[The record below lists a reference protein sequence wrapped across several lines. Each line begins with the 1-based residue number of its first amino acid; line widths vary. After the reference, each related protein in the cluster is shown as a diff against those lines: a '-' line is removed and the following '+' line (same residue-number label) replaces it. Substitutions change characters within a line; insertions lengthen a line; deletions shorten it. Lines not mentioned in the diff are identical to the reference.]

1 MIYSTTETI
10 PGREIAE
17 IKGVVTGNVV
27 QSKHIGRDFMAGL
40 KSIVGGEIRGYTEMM
55 TEARNIAIQRM
66 VEDAANLGADAV
78 VGIRFTTSSIVD
90 GSSEILA
97 FGTAVKLENYLIWFM
112 LMKKTTL
119 RCMVRFTTAM
129 LKTRSLTTSTQRSS
143 RIKRPRTRSVFESLC
158 LA

>member
-1 MIYSTTETI
+1 MIFTTTDTI
-10 PGREIAE
+10 PDREIEE
-17 IKGVVTGNVV
+17 ILGVVTGNVV

-97 FGTAVKLENYLIWFM
+97 FGTAVKL
-112 LMKKTTL
+112 
-119 RCMVRFTTAM
+119 V
-129 LKTRSLTTSTQRSS
+129 
-143 RIKRPRTRSVFESLC
+143 
-158 LA
+158 